1 MVKPLIFM
9 RWCEYYELSDRE
21 TDFVSFFMMNFSAA
35 RSGNQPKLR
44 EQFVEI
50 QKKTFPEYPFDITQ
64 EELDYSKFEGLMK
77 QVLKIHFDT
86 AELLYSFYLQKL
98 CAPLAEYIL
107 STGESEPARIYYK
120 LIQKDKVR

>member
-35 RSGNQPKLR
+35 RSGNQLKLR

-50 QKKTFPEYPFDITQ
+50 QKKTFPEYPFDITP

>member
-50 QKKTFPEYPFDITQ
+50 QKKTFPEYPFDITP

-77 QVLKIHFDT
+77 QVLKFHFDT

-120 LIQKDKVR
+120 LIQKHKVR

>member
-1 MVKPLIFM
+1 MVKPLMFM

-21 TDFVSFFMMNFSAA
+21 TDFISFFMMNFSAA

-44 EQFVEI
+44 EQFIDI
-50 QKKTFPEYPFDITQ
+50 QKKTFPEYPFDITP
-64 EELDYSKFEGLMK
+64 EELDYPKFEALMK

-120 LIQKDKVR
+120 LIQKDKVQ

>member
-1 MVKPLIFM
+1 MVKPLMFM

-21 TDFVSFFMMNFSAA
+21 TDFISFFMMNFSAA

-44 EQFVEI
+44 EQFIEI
-50 QKKTFPEYPFDITQ
+50 QKKTFPEYPFEITP
-64 EELDYSKFEGLMK
+64 EELDYPKFEGLMK

-120 LIQKDKVR
+120 LIQKDKVQ

>member
-1 MVKPLIFM
+1 MVKPLMFM

-21 TDFVSFFMMNFSAA
+21 TDFISFFMMNFSAA

-44 EQFVEI
+44 EQFIDI
-50 QKKTFPEYPFDITQ
+50 QKKTFPEYPFDITP
-64 EELDYSKFEGLMK
+64 EELDYPKFEGLMR

>member
-1 MVKPLIFM
+1 MVKPLMFM
-9 RWCEYYELSDRE
+9 RWCEYYGLSDRE

-35 RSGNQPKLR
+35 RSGNQPKLK

-50 QKKTFPEYPFDITQ
+50 QKQTFPEYPFDISP
-64 EELDYSKFEGLMK
+64 EELDYNKFEELMK
-77 QVLKIHFDT
+77 RVLHIHFDT

-107 STGESEPARIYYK
+107 STGVAESARIYYE